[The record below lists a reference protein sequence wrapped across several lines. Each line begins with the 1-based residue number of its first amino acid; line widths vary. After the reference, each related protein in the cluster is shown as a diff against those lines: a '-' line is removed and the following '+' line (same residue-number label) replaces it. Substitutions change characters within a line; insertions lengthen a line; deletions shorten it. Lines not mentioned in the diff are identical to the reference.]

1 MPELAVFSK
10 YVDQLAAGGMS
21 GDESDRS
28 EERQTREHRK
38 FFVVRPAWRSP
49 EVTHWLRVIDDVHLD
64 SRFSE
69 SGRASRGN
77 WVRHRVP
84 SSRVDHMRP
93 PVIGLPKNFY
103 DEEWLG
109 NLSQMESE
117 ALEMQE
123 GVSLEHDSGL
133 VEQVCTTVSSLW

>member
-1 MPELAVFSK
+1 
-10 YVDQLAAGGMS
+10 MS
-21 GDESDRS
+21 GDESEASETNRS
-28 EERQTREHRK
+28 RGHRR

-49 EVTHWLRVIDDVHLD
+49 KVTPWLQVIDDVHLE

-77 WVRHRVP
+77 WVRHRVR
-84 SSRVDHMRP
+84 SGKVDHARP
-93 PVIGLPKNFY
+93 PVIGLPRNFY

-109 NLSQMESE
+109 GLSRTELE

-123 GVSLEHDSGL
+123 EVSLEHDPNL
-133 VEQVCTTVSSLW
+133 AKEVNVESSPH

>member
-1 MPELAVFSK
+1 
-10 YVDQLAAGGMS
+10 MS
-21 GDESDRS
+21 GDESEVS
-28 EERQTREHRK
+28 GASREHRR

-49 EVTHWLRVIDDVHLD
+49 KVTPWLQVIDAVHLD

-77 WVRHRVP
+77 WVRHRVR
-84 SSRVDHMRP
+84 SGRVDHVRP

-109 NLSQMESE
+109 GLSQTELE
-117 ALEMQE
+117 ALEVQE
-123 GVSLEHDSGL
+123 EVSLEHDPNL
-133 VEQVCTTVSSLW
+133 MEEVNVELLSR